1 MSYFLN
7 ANFLLEHNIILTH
20 EEIFYGFSNLFLDE
34 KNTIILLDKNLLGDS
49 YIPQEIID
57 ILLLKD
63 NELFQ
68 LKSLLKKLIH
78 EDEMDEDILREK
90 WILLKLFWLYSMKDS
105 FSNVQGVIDNLYSEL
120 DYPEIMNS
128 IVSYMP
134 AIEQDNDKTLN
145 EKWRDLLDNLL

>member
-78 EDEMDEDILREK
+78 EDEMDEEILREK

-120 DYPEIMNS
+120 AYPEIMNP

-134 AIEQDNDKTLN
+134 AIEQDYDKILN
-145 EKWRDLLDNLL
+145 EK